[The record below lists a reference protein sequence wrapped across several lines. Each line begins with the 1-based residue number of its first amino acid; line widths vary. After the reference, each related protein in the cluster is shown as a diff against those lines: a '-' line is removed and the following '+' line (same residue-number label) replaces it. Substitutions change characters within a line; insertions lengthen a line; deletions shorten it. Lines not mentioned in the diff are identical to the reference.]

1 MHVLLLER
9 ALQGEA
15 ERRARASAA
24 RRGRAP
30 RGRRGRG
37 GITMLEW
44 TVACSMYLAM
54 PVTNAFL
61 SSKFVLKL
69 G

>member
-1 MHVLLLER
+1 MHVLLFLLGTCPKR
-9 ALQGEA
+9 KG
-15 ERRARASAA
+15 ARASAA